1 MRSVMKKYIKPET
14 IVVKADGM
22 LLLSGSNV
30 EVGKADPTK
39 PLGSDDE
46 GNIVMAKRHPY
57 GFDDSLDTG
66 WNTDDD
72 DIW

>member
-1 MRSVMKKYIKPET
+1 MKYIKPET
-14 IVVKADGM
+14 TVVKADGVV
-22 LLLSGSNV
+22 LLSGSLI
-30 EVGKADPTK
+30 EEGKLEPGTGKGEDN
-39 PLGSDDE
+39 GD

>member
-1 MRSVMKKYIKPET
+1 MRRVMKKYIKPET
-14 IVVKADGM
+14 IVIKVVIP
-22 LLLSGSNV
+22 LFI
-30 EVGKADPTK
+30 
-39 PLGSDDE
+39 LGSPIEEGKLDPSKDKGTSDE

-57 GFDDSLDTG
+57 GFDESLDTG